1 MKFYYFG
8 AFIEE
13 IKTLED
19 SGFSGVLFTFD
30 NQQGDF
36 FTRIAN
42 TINETKKI
50 KFMVAIRP
58 YVISP
63 QYLCMINQSMEMISP
78 RRLQLNLISGHIKQ
92 HEENIGGIVGD
103 VNDSSSKIDR
113 SNYLISFLDT
123 MNSIQKPSSG
133 VAYIPDFYVS
143 ATNSYVFNA
152 ASKHKNKMIVQY
164 REFLKQSWTEYYDNG
179 MHEGP
184 KFDLTGQKVMVSVGP
199 IIRKTQEEI
208 DNLDKP
214 YLTNDT
220 AYFTHDEL
228 KKAIKD
234 LEDNGIDEILM
245 FAWPAEE
252 QKYIINFVKDYTENQ
267 SEVK

>member
-13 IKTLED
+13 LKELED

-30 NQQGDF
+30 NQQGDL
-36 FTRIAN
+36 FTRIASVAN
-42 TINETKKI
+42 QTKHI
-50 KFMVAIRP
+50 KLMVAIRP

-63 QYLCMINQSMEMISP
+63 QYLCMINQSMESISP
-78 RRLQLNLISGHIKQ
+78 RRLQLNLISGHIKE
-92 HEENIGGIVGD
+92 HEKKIGGIVGNVD
-103 VNDSSSKIDR
+103 DLSSSIDK
-113 SNYLISFLDT
+113 SNYLISFLDSI
-123 MNSIQKPSSG
+123 NSITKPEHNPT
-133 VAYIPDFYVS
+133 YIPDFYVS
-143 ATNSYVFNA
+143 TTNPYVFNA

-164 REFLKQSWTEYYDNG
+164 REFLKQNWTEYYDNG
-179 MHEGP
+179 MHEGA

-208 DNLDKP
+208 DVLDKP

-220 AYFTHDEL
+220 DYFTYDQF
-228 KKAIKD
+228 KSAIKD

-252 QKYIINFVKDYTENQ
+252 QRYIIDFVKEYTKKQ
-267 SEVK
+267 IGK